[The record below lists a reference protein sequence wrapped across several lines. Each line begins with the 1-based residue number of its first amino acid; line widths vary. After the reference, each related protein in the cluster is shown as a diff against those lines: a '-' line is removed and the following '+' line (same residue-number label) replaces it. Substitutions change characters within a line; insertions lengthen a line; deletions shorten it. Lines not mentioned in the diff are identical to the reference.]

1 MTTLNFMIVE
11 WSAKSIILR
20 GKGGEEIE
28 KNEGGVTSR
37 DSQIKFPSI
46 SDSNIEELD
55 SNPFCGQ
62 QYEAIKQEYKD
73 WITPKYNST
82 PPDNSHLEELHK
94 KYVSFSQKNP
104 GYKKFEIREAIV
116 NLRREIDQKKSLKLS
131 SGVLKDNT
139 GNYIYQRDD
148 EPMTKKTAYFGSKW

>member
-55 SNPFCGQ
+55 SNPFCG
-62 QYEAIKQEYKD
+62 
-73 WITPKYNST
+73 
-82 PPDNSHLEELHK
+82 
-94 KYVSFSQKNP
+94 
-104 GYKKFEIREAIV
+104 
-116 NLRREIDQKKSLKLS
+116 
-131 SGVLKDNT
+131 
-139 GNYIYQRDD
+139 
-148 EPMTKKTAYFGSKW
+148 